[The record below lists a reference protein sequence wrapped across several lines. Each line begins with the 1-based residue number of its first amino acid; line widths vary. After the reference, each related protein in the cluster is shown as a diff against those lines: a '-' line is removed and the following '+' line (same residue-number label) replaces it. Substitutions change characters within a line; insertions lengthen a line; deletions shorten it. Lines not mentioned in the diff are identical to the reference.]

1 MTSSKRKSTRGISQ
15 FTTKKS
21 KHRPTLLDT
30 VKIENLLGKGVYGTV
45 FLATDK
51 DNNRYAFK
59 IEKLLK
65 EDVKKSLKSPH
76 WRELYFV
83 SHLASKH
90 PDQFL
95 QLYDSRIINKCT
107 FKQTDTDYN
116 ELPELKNTIHAKL
129 AFSPYCS
136 LKLWSFID
144 GDLQQLLDPV
154 IKISDAE
161 LSDIHIQIVNIV
173 DIMQSAGF
181 LHNDFHWGNIACTR
195 VAPSTKIEIRGRQIP
210 THGYIMKAID
220 YGKVVHKS
228 STEVHVRQTHDSY
241 DPKKAGALHKFKV
254 SDKLDEQLIGG
265 QKKLDKNHNGK
276 LDSQDF
282 KILRKEEVD
291 EINMPLN
298 EAYDADDYEATHE
311 KSQFGGY
318 RAKLTNKKTGKDSYL
333 GGTAYHKPE
342 HAEGEAKAYKDN
354 YRVASGKVSPG
365 ASYAHDRA
373 VAAYRKS
380 AKEAGHIREGWDDM
394 LASVKKNADTQK
406 TSTATKHDV
415 KKTATGT
422 VYTKQRDADGMS
434 KEFKRDNDQTKRG
447 RGRPKK
453 NSFGEAAEFLM
464 SLTEEQFDEVT
475 AEGFDIFFESFENI
489 NK

>member
-1 MTSSKRKSTRGISQ
+1 MPASKRKSTRGISQ

-30 VKIENLLGKGVYGTV
+30 VKIGNLLGKGVYGTV

-181 LHNDFHWGNIACTR
+181 LHDDLHWGNIAFTR

-220 YGKVVHKS
+220 YGMI
-228 STEVHVRQTHDSY
+228 
-241 DPKKAGALHKFKV
+241 LHKKFQLSDIEKSKLSHMSDLFQVIEYLSIRKTSITLDGTKWHWFKEWHSDFPLLA
-254 SDKLDEQLIGG
+254 SDKKELEVYLPTDKRLDSTSSEFLLEKLFKLLRYEKWQRTVLNKPDLIGIPPG
-265 QKKLDKNHNGK
+265 YLIPLPTILFIIKNIYNPSVV
-276 LDSQDF
+276 L
-282 KILRKEEVD
+282 
-291 EINMPLN
+291 
-298 EAYDADDYEATHE
+298 
-311 KSQFGGY
+311 
-318 RAKLTNKKTGKDSYL
+318 
-333 GGTAYHKPE
+333 
-342 HAEGEAKAYKDN
+342 
-354 YRVASGKVSPG
+354 
-365 ASYAHDRA
+365 
-373 VAAYRKS
+373 
-380 AKEAGHIREGWDDM
+380 DM
-394 LASVKKNADTQK
+394 LLASA
-406 TSTATKHDV
+406 
-415 KKTATGT
+415 
-422 VYTKQRDADGMS
+422 
-434 KEFKRDNDQTKRG
+434 
-447 RGRPKK
+447 
-453 NSFGEAAEFLM
+453 
-464 SLTEEQFDEVT
+464 
-475 AEGFDIFFESFENI
+475 
-489 NK
+489 